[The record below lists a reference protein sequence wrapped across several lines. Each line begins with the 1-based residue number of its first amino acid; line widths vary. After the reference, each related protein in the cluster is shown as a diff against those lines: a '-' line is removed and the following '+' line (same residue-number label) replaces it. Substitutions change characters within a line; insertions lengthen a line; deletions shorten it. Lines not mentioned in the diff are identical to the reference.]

1 MADSQPLTKREL
13 RRARKAAQRAAEDA
27 AKQARHAAKV
37 AQKAAKKGG
46 GVVGPVASATAATPA
61 EELAR
66 EQRAKIEAETSE
78 ILGEP
83 TAREVN
89 EVLAEPVD
97 APVATETP
105 APTLRDAL
113 ENLPTTLP
121 ADPGSAAVPAP
132 ASAPEPVRAV
142 PLAPEHVRVEGTQ
155 ELFEAEEED
164 AAGAAFVAAGAQTA
178 FDQYSRYNGQPVV
191 EPEPKRKKK
200 KSGRIAVAILLVLA
214 CLIGAGFAGA
224 NMYLNSLNQN
234 LAGDEQEAEE
244 VKEVLSA
251 APIEDKPFYML
262 LIGCDDREGVDGARA
277 DTTILARLD
286 PKKNRVTLVSIPRDT
301 AIEIDGY
308 GMQKFNAAYTYGGP
322 SGTIEAA
329 SKLCG
334 VEISHY
340 AEVHFESLIDII
352 DYIGGVDVDVPIGI
366 DDVDAGGKV
375 EAGMQHL
382 DGEHAMIFARSRSY
396 ETGDFQRTTS
406 QRLLIKAAV
415 DKMLSMDPSE
425 YPGLLMKISE
435 CMNTDFTVQELLGLA
450 QAFIDEP
457 ELKMYSAMV
466 PSGTAEIDGISYVTV
481 DEALLEEM
489 MKLVNKGKN
498 PAKLEYED
506 NTVKSSKEAEKQ
518 GIETIV
524 NYGEE
529 ATGGEYYDPY
539 AYDESYYYED
549 DGSGEESGEEVV
561 YDESG
566 EEGEYTDEGAGEE
579 EYYEEG
585 E

>member
-1 MADSQPLTKREL
+1 
-13 RRARKAAQRAAEDA
+13 
-27 AKQARHAAKV
+27 
-37 AQKAAKKGG
+37 
-46 GVVGPVASATAATPA
+46 
-61 EELAR
+61 
-66 EQRAKIEAETSE
+66 
-78 ILGEP
+78 
-83 TAREVN
+83 
-89 EVLAEPVD
+89 
-97 APVATETP
+97 
-105 APTLRDAL
+105 
-113 ENLPTTLP
+113 
-121 ADPGSAAVPAP
+121 
-132 ASAPEPVRAV
+132 
-142 PLAPEHVRVEGTQ
+142 
-155 ELFEAEEED
+155 
-164 AAGAAFVAAGAQTA
+164 
-178 FDQYSRYNGQPVV
+178 
-191 EPEPKRKKK
+191 
-200 KSGRIAVAILLVLA
+200 
-214 CLIGAGFAGA
+214 
-224 NMYLNSLNQN
+224 
-234 LAGDEQEAEE
+234 
-244 VKEVLSA
+244 
-251 APIEDKPFYML
+251 
-262 LIGCDDREGVDGARA
+262 
-277 DTTILARLD
+277 
-286 PKKNRVTLVSIPRDT
+286 
-301 AIEIDGY
+301 
-308 GMQKFNAAYTYGGP
+308 
-322 SGTIEAA
+322 
-329 SKLCG
+329 
-334 VEISHY
+334 
-340 AEVHFESLIDII
+340 
-352 DYIGGVDVDVPIGI
+352 
-366 DDVDAGGKV
+366 
-375 EAGMQHL
+375 
-382 DGEHAMIFARSRSY
+382 
-396 ETGDFQRTTS
+396 
-406 QRLLIKAAV
+406 
-415 DKMLSMDPSE
+415 MLSMDPSE